1 MSYVVYTDNFYTSPQ
16 LCKDLLTK
24 GFYSTGTIRTNRKNF
39 PVMLTQKRRKCER
52 GDCTFSYHDH
62 ITAVKWHD
70 NRDVFA
76 MSTFV
81 SDKMTT
87 VKRQKDSGP
96 RVDISCPEMISD
108 YVGMSKP
115 KKYVNKVGMGNSRN
129 KIKQTNS
136 I

>member
-1 MSYVVYTDNFYTSPQ
+1 
-16 LCKDLLTK
+16 
-24 GFYSTGTIRTNRKNF
+24 
-39 PVMLTQKRRKCER
+39 MLTQKRRKCER

-87 VKRQKDSGP
+87 VKRRKDSGP
-96 RVDISCPEMISD
+96 KVDISCPEMISD
-108 YVGMSKP
+108 Y
-115 KKYVNKVGMGNSRN
+115 NQFMGGVDLADQYMCSWTEKHEMVEKNCMENASSVYFEC
-129 KIKQTNS
+129 ICY